1 MSLANDYRPQEW
13 KDVME
18 QGLTVKILK
27 NICEQETLSC
37 RNFLLTGPAGTG

>member
-1 MSLANDYRPQEW
+1 MSLANEYRPKTWE
-13 KDVME
+13 DVTE

-27 NICEQETLSC
+27 NICVQDSLSC

>member
-1 MSLANDYRPQEW
+1 MSLANDYRPTEW
-13 KDVME
+13 EDITE

-27 NICEQETLSC
+27 NICDSGELSC